1 MNAGQMTLA
10 TFNKE
15 ESNQEERVRGNGCH
29 QSQTPDEDV
38 GKHDYTP
45 RERERER
52 ERKRVKPLTGLETRD
67 RC

>member
-10 TFNKE
+10 TFKE
-15 ESNQEERVRGNGCH
+15 ERSQEERVRGNGCH

-45 RERERER
+45 RERKKE
-52 ERKRVKPLTGLETRD
+52 KRVKPLTGLETRD